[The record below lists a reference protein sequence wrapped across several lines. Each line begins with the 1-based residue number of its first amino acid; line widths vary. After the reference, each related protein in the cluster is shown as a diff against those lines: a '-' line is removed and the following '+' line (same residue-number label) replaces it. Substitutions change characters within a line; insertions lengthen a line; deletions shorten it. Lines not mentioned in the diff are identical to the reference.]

1 MIAQIKGLAKPSM
14 SIPPMESPAVCLV
27 SIEVN
32 YFTVTTDCSCL
43 VIIIDRR
50 GYASVNI
57 VIGVV
62 AVGFFSA
69 VSIKARYSKI

>member
-14 SIPPMESPAVCLV
+14 SIHPMESPAVCLV

-32 YFTVTTDCSCL
+32 Y
-43 VIIIDRR
+43 R
-50 GYASVNI
+50 GYSSVNI

-62 AVGFFSA
+62 AVVFFSA
-69 VSIKARYSKI
+69 ASIFHRYSKI